1 MLLNSLELVTGG
13 GVEMVTGGEVEMLV
27 VLVELSRCGA
37 VLMNSSSSN
46 MATYTPMLERIVKE
60 YLCMQGNILG
70 V

>member
-1 MLLNSLELVTGG
+1 MFLNSLELVTGG
-13 GVEMVTGGEVEMLV
+13 GVEMVTRGMLV

-46 MATYTPMLERIVKE
+46 MATYTPMLERIVKA
-60 YLCMQGNILG
+60 YLHVQGNILG